1 MASDAELVSLPS
13 SEHSAVSLPSDGS
26 SMAEDFAGSSF
37 DEGPGSGGCVGDGL
51 WDPLHVFDCGIR
63 CGCSE
68 KCHLK
73 FQSDSQTMHSRRRLE
88 RQVHMVKTQLHLNL
102 QFILLLQ
109 TLLPPSIH
117 NNFSDSPGMGPFLFQ
132 LVRAVIMMTPP
143 SARQRQKIA
152 WQLLG
157 SHVCRKAFYTA
168 LKIGEA
174 RLDR

>member
-26 SMAEDFAGSSF
+26 SSY
-37 DEGPGSGGCVGDGL
+37 DEGPCGEGL
-51 WDPLHVFDCGIR
+51 WDPLHLHDCGIR

-73 FQSDSQTMHSRRRLE
+73 FQSDSQTMRLTALQE
-88 RQVHMVKTQLHLNL
+88 ATREEGAHGENTTTFKFTIHTTPTKT
-102 QFILLLQ
+102 F
-109 TLLPPSIH
+109 TTIH
-117 NNFSDSPGMGPFLFQ
+117 NSFSDSPGMGPFLFQ

-143 SARQRQKIA
+143 SSCQRQKIA

-157 SHVCRKAFYTA
+157 SRICRKAFYTA